1 MSEMKVFYLSGEALG
16 EKAYYLLTA
25 VIQEVSGI
33 TQVMLSAHSDRK
45 YGLNGF
51 INEMADSIRHL
62 ASTVQAAKEMG
73 IIEKTQVINIIDSVV
88 QRTSFDVGQKGGS
101 LKVNIKDSVIERSNI
116 TGNENKTV

>member
-1 MSEMKVFYLSGEALG
+1 MKVFYLSGEALG